1 MLTDVIATAN
11 LKDVAESA
19 EEQIKKIGIDMDEFT
34 RRYKQLRT
42 EKEDILMSKK

>member
-34 RRYKQLRT
+34 RRYKNSEQ
-42 EKEDILMSKK
+42 KKKTF